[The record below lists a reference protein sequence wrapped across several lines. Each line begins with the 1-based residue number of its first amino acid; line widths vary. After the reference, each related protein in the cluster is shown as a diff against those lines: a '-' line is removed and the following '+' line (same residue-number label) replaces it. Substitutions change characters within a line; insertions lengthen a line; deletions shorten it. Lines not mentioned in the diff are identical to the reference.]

1 MKDYL
6 YGRDLIFISRITR
19 DGSGVIPCKEDMS
32 NLNNDRF
39 KMISLSITNGTWIA
53 AEMNIYVV
61 KLKTK
66 N

>member
-6 YGRDLIFISRITR
+6 YGRDLIFISRIAR
-19 DGSGVIPCKEDMS
+19 DGSGVIPCEGDMS
-32 NLNNDRF
+32 YLNNDRF
-39 KMISLSITNGTWIA
+39 KMISLSITNKTWIA

-61 KLKTK
+61 KLK